1 MYTDIS
7 LFMHKGLSSFIKTSL
22 KVGIVG
28 LLASIVL
35 YFLVSGIISV
45 FTKSNGTGGEFISDI
60 NYNYYV
66 Y

>member
-7 LFMHKGLSSFIKTSL
+7 LFMHKGLSSFVKTSQ

-45 FTKSNGTGGEFISDI
+45 FTKSNGTGGEFIE
-60 NYNYYV
+60 
-66 Y
+66 